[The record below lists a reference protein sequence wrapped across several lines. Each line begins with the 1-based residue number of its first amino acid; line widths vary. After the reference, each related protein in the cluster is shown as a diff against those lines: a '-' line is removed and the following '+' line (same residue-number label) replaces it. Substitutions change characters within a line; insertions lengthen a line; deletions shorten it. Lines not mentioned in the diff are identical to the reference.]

1 MQGPLAPM
9 VDPQIETRTF
19 EQLSPATA
27 VSPNAL
33 TAVQEPGGPVVKV
46 SIKQLL
52 GRLVQTDTAKETRAD
67 LLADLDHDE
76 PAVALVF
83 ADPDPAKNG
92 WYRKT
97 GASGAGTWTQF
108 EKLSAF
114 AAAEIGEFI
123 DQASIAAEAAEQA
136 ASSAQALTNYR
147 KLIADGVAD
156 YPVGSFFSTDEL
168 GDLRL
173 YERTA
178 EAPGYLELPDSTA
191 PITRKTLGSVGPGQ
205 GAAAVA
211 YIVGLTTED
220 MLNIQQVCVRR
231 HGAVGDLNLGTGAGT
246 DDTAAIQAAIDAVAA
261 EGGGFVYFERG
272 KAYKVTADIIVKENV
287 RVDLNGATVAGYF
300 NGGNASTF
308 RLRSWS
314 ALFGGTVLVRS
325 SGLPGISAPAH
336 CPVTAG
342 CRYGDA
348 NSVAAPNADH
358 DPQHFEIFNLT
369 VESDKWVDDGA
380 GKFLG
385 APGIQIIGGAHYRV
399 ENIRVP
405 ASAVMYGAV
414 HVDWGYIGTLSTA
427 DTAVAQN
434 ANKTAYNA
442 GDAWLVPSRH
452 GTIRNIR
459 AGALTAPSTGT
470 DRGSFCVRLSGV
482 HDIIVEDCEAE
493 SVTYQA
499 YVHEVGDLGAEFVPA
514 AERHKL
520 ARGVRFRNCRVR
532 STTGQVFELKS
543 YADNVDRAILDGYV
557 AMADPLVECDV
568 IFDGGGGVGPGAGAT
583 TPGVRVIQTRGGE
596 LRNVELSG
604 FKDGILVDEKVFGTR
619 LARCHV
625 HGNEQDGVR
634 VHHATFPPE
643 DIVVEDVWAYENG
656 QDAAYGDPAV
666 GVHLGTSKRCKIVR
680 GRFGKSGVAN
690 DPTQD
695 FGWRIADGAVEAT
708 VEMPEVLSYKVGG
721 GDAFIQRSDLILSG
735 RKERRGPGAPFYA
748 SGVAT
753 AAVTGTTDETA
764 FGPTI
769 TVPGG
774 MLGKN
779 GMIEIEVLASSTG
792 AAGNK
797 IVNVYLGATR
807 MHAVV
812 IAAGDG
818 VARASVRIFNRNDEA
833 SQVSMLA
840 GSGGWASNG
849 SGVATAAIDTT
860 ADADITFK
868 ADLDVGTDSVRI
880 EALIVRVEPRP

>member
-1 MQGPLAPM
+1 MTVGVDDELRVREYPGDDSANARAVPFYFLDNDDLKVTRIDADGSETVLVRGTHYSVAGAGNPTGGSVTPLAPIATGTSWRIEGDISLGQPTDYTGGDDFPAESHERGLDRSM
-9 VDPQIETRTF
+9 IAHQEARRDLLDLYVRALLLPRGETAPAIPDP
-19 EQLSPATA
+19 L
-27 VSPNAL
+27 
-33 TAVQEPGGPVVKV
+33 
-46 SIKQLL
+46 
-52 GRLVQTDTAKETRAD
+52 TRASRFLGFD
-67 LLADLDHDE
+67 AAGNVIFSFGTGADAGLREDM
-76 PAVALVF
+76 
-83 ADPDPAKNG
+83 ADPDIGGSLLA
-92 WYRKT
+92 Y
-97 GASGAGTWTQF
+97 
-108 EKLSAF
+108 
-114 AAAEIGEFI
+114 AA
-123 DQASIAAEAAEQA
+123 
-136 ASSAQALTNYR
+136 
-147 KLIADGVAD
+147 
-156 YPVGSFFSTDEL
+156 
-168 GDLRL
+168 
-173 YERTA
+173 
-178 EAPGYLELPDSTA
+178 
-191 PITRKTLGSVGPGQ
+191 
-205 GAAAVA
+205 
-211 YIVGLTTED
+211 GLTFKQ
-220 MLNIQQVCVRR
+220 MLDIQQVSVRR

-459 AGALTAPSTGT
+459 AGALTAPSTAT

-619 LARCHV
+619 LTRCHV
-625 HGNEQDGVR
+625 HGNEQEGVR

-721 GDAFIQRSDLILSG
+721 GDAFIQRSDLILAA

-880 EALIVRVEPRP
+880 EALIVRVEPKS